1 MTKYTLLQSK
11 HQVKNLF
18 NLRFWVKITDSNTKA
33 VPLLTLFVETS
44 HQVAVSKLL
53 KIQLLI

>member
-11 HQVKNLF
+11 HQVTNLF